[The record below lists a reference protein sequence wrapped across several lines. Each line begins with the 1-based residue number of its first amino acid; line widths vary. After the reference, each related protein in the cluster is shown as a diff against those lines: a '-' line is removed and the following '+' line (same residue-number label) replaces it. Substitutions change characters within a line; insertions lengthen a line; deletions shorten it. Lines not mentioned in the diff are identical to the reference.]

1 MIEIRFH
8 GRGGQGAVTA
18 GELMVNA
25 ANYEGKWAQSFPF
38 FSGERRGAPV
48 MAFLRIDDRRIWLH
62 QQIYEPDC
70 CVVLDQGLVLSIPWM
85 EGLKQNGFAVLN
97 WSGNIE
103 ELILPNGLSKIGLV
117 DAVDV
122 SQKAFG
128 KRAFPITNTT
138 MLGALSK
145 TSGLVQL
152 ESLRKAII
160 EKWSGKIAE
169 SNIKAIEEAYKVTE
183 VYEF

>member
-1 MIEIRFH
+1 
-8 GRGGQGAVTA
+8 
-18 GELMVNA
+18 
-25 ANYEGKWAQSFPF
+25 
-38 FSGERRGAPV
+38 
-48 MAFLRIDDRRIWLH
+48 
-62 QQIYEPDC
+62 
-70 CVVLDQGLVLSIPWM
+70 M